1 MQIIPHLNFNG
12 QCREAFETY
21 EKVLGGK
28 INFMMTWAEMP
39 GADQFPPEMHKLIMH
54 ATIAVGDQLIM
65 GADSPP
71 DRYEKPQGLWVSVN
85 LKDAAEAE
93 RIFNALADNG
103 SIMMPF
109 QQTFWSPG
117 FGMCTDRFGTPW
129 MVNTEAPAQS

>member
-21 EKVLGGK
+21 AKVLGGE
-28 INFMMTWAEMP
+28 IAYMGTWGEMP
-39 GADQFPPEMHKLIMH
+39 GADQFPAEMHKLIMH
-54 ATIAVGDQLIM
+54 TTIKLGDQMIM

-71 DRYEKPQGLWVSVN
+71 DRYEKPQGLWVSINV
-85 LKDAAEAE
+85 KDVAEGE
-93 RIFNALADNG
+93 RVFNELSEGGNTV
-103 SIMMPF
+103 MPF

-129 MVNTEAPAQS
+129 MVNTEGPKI

>member
-1 MQIIPHLNFNG
+1 MEIVPHLNFNG

-28 INFMMTWAEMP
+28 ITFMGTWGEMP

-54 ATIAVGDQLIM
+54 TTIKLGDQMIM

-71 DRYEKPQGLWVSVN
+71 DRYEKPQGLWVSINV
-85 LKDAAEAE
+85 KDAAEAE
-93 RIFNALADNG
+93 RVFKELSEGGNVV
-103 SIMMPF
+103 MPF

-117 FGMCTDRFGTPW
+117 FGMGTDRFGTPW
-129 MVNTEAPAQS
+129 MVNTEGPKI

>member
-28 INFMMTWAEMP
+28 IIYMGTWAEMP

-54 ATIAVGDQLIM
+54 TTIQIGDQMIM

-71 DRYEKPQGLWVSVN
+71 DRYEKPQGLWVSLN
-85 LKDAAEAE
+85 IKEAGDAE
-93 RIFNALADNG
+93 RIFNELSDGGNVV
-103 SIMMPF
+103 MPF

-117 FGMCTDRFGTPW
+117 FGMFTDRFGTPW
-129 MVNTEAPAQS
+129 MVNTEGPKS

>member
-21 EKVLGGK
+21 AKVLGGQ
-28 INFMMTWAEMP
+28 ITFMGTWAEMP

-54 ATIAVGDQLIM
+54 ATISLGDQMIM

-71 DRYEKPQGLWVSVN
+71 DRFEKAQGLWVSINV
-85 LKDAAEAE
+85 KDAADAE
-93 RIFNALADNG
+93 RIFNELSEGGNVV
-103 SIMMPF
+103 MPF

-117 FGMCTDRFGTPW
+117 FGMFTDRFGTPW
-129 MVNTEAPAQS
+129 MVNTEGPAQS